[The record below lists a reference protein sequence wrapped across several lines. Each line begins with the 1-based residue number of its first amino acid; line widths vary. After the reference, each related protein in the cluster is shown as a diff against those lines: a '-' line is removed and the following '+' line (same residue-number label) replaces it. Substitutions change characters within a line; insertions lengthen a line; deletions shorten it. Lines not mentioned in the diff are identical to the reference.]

1 MKKAMIVDEKIAR
14 VREEM
19 ENAGMDAFIVP
30 VTDPHQGEY
39 MPERYRSIAWLTG
52 FTGSAGTVVITRDFA
67 GLWTDSRYF
76 IQAEQ
81 QLRDSP
87 VSLVKL
93 KVSHTPEYIEWIT
106 ETLPGSSRVGVDGKV
121 VSVSLVRQIKESFS
135 HVGISLDTEHD
146 IVNMIWNDRPEIPEN
161 KAFEHDV
168 QYAGV
173 ARKDKLQIIREQ
185 MQRKKVTHHLLTALD
200 DIAWTFNIRGTDVR
214 YNPLVTAYSV
224 ISETFA
230 SLFIDRKKLP
240 EQLTQKL
247 IDDGLEIKPYDEIM
261 KFLSGLDPN
270 DVMMISPGS
279 TSFSLFNSIPE
290 KVKVVEDISIPNRIK
305 AIKNDIEIDHIRN
318 VMVKD
323 GVALTKFFF
332 WLEQNLGKERITEI
346 SASKKLE
353 TFRREQENFV
363 HPSFAT
369 IAGYGPHGAIV
380 HYEATPES
388 DVELKQEGLFLLDSG
403 GHYLDGTTDITRTN
417 ALGQPTAKQKRDFTL
432 ALQGTIN
439 LARIEFPEGTKGYQI
454 EILARKA
461 LWENGLN
468 YGHGT
473 GHGVGFFL
481 NVHEGPQTI
490 GTGASGNAQVPMEP
504 GMLTADEP
512 GIYRE
517 GEYGIR
523 TENLILC
530 VPSKETEFGKFLKFE
545 TVTLCFIDTDLVDKS
560 LLNKKEIKWLND
572 YHQKVFEK
580 LSPFLEEDEKK
591 WLEGKCKRR
600 EGEEEKMRKCE
611 DEKM

>member
-1 MKKAMIVDEKIAR
+1 MTIDEKITR
-14 VREEM
+14 VREEIS
-19 ENAGMDAFIVP
+19 NAGMDAYIIP
-30 VTDPHQGEY
+30 ITDPHQGEY
-39 MPERYRSIAWLTG
+39 MPERHRAIAWLTG
-52 FTGSAGTVVITRDFA
+52 FTGSAGTVVITNDFA

-81 QLRDSP
+81 QLKDSP

-93 KVSHTPEYIEWIT
+93 KIPHTPEYIEWIA
-106 ETLPGSSRVGVDGKV
+106 ETLPGNSRVGVDANV
-121 VSVSLVRQIKESFS
+121 ISVSRVRRIKESFS
-135 HVGISLDTEHD
+135 NVGISLDTEHD
-146 IVNMIWNDRPEIPEN
+146 IVNLVWKNRPEMPEN
-161 KAFEHDV
+161 KVFELDV

-173 ARKDKLQIIREQ
+173 TRKDKLHVIREQ
-185 MQRKKVTHHLLTALD
+185 MQKKKATHHLLTALD
-200 DIAWTFNIRGTDVR
+200 DIAWTFNIRGTDVC

-230 SLFIDRKKLP
+230 FIFINQKKLP
-240 EQLTQKL
+240 KQLKQKL
-247 IDDGLEIKPYDEIM
+247 IDDGLEIKPYDEIK
-261 KFLSGLDPN
+261 KFLFGLESK

-290 KVKVVEDISIPNRIK
+290 KVKVIEDISIPTRLK

-332 WLEQNLGKERITEI
+332 WLEQNLGKEKITEI

-353 TFRREQENFV
+353 AFRRDQDNFV

-380 HYEATPES
+380 HYEATPET
-388 DVELKQEGLFLLDSG
+388 DVELKQDSLFLLDSG

-417 ALGQPTAKQKRDFTL
+417 ALVQPTVEQKRDFTL
-432 ALQGTIN
+432 ALKGTIN

-468 YGHGT
+468 YGHET

-490 GTGASGNAQVPMEP
+490 GTGASGNAQVSMEP

-560 LLNKKEIKWLND
+560 LLDEKEIKWLND
-572 YHQKVFEK
+572 YHKKVFEK
-580 LSPFLEEDEKK
+580 LSPNLDEDERK
-591 WLEGKCKRR
+591 WLEAKTRYLAPGTRHPVSSI
-600 EGEEEKMRKCE
+600 
-611 DEKM
+611 

>member
-1 MKKAMIVDEKIAR
+1 MTIDAKITR

-19 ENAGMDAFIVP
+19 GNAGMDAYIIP
-30 VTDPHQGEY
+30 ITDPHQGEY
-39 MPERYRSIAWLTG
+39 MPERYRSIFWLTG
-52 FTGSAGTVVITRDFA
+52 FTGSAGTVVITRDFV

-81 QLRDSP
+81 QLKDSP

-93 KVSHTPEYIEWIT
+93 KVSHKPEYIEWII
-106 ETLPGSSRVGVDGKV
+106 ETLPGNSRVGVDGKM
-121 VSVSLVRQIKESFS
+121 VSVLLVRQIKESFS

-146 IVNMIWNDRPEIPEN
+146 IVNMAWGNRPGIPEN

-173 ARKDKLQIIREQ
+173 TRKDKLRVIRKH
-185 MQRKKVTHHLLTALD
+185 MQKKKATHHLLTALD
-200 DIAWTFNIRGTDVR
+200 DIAWTLNIRGTDVR

-224 ISETFA
+224 ISETFVY
-230 SLFIDRKKLP
+230 LFINHKKLP
-240 EQLTQKL
+240 EQLKQKL
-247 IDDGLEIKPYDEIM
+247 IDDGFEIKPYNEIL
-261 KFLSGLDPN
+261 KFLSGLEPN

-290 KVKVVEDISIPNRIK
+290 KVKVIEDISIPTRLK

-353 TFRREQENFV
+353 AFRCDQENFV

-369 IAGYGPHGAIV
+369 IAGYGSHGAIV
-380 HYEATPES
+380 HYEATPET
-388 DVELKQEGLFLLDSG
+388 DVELKHEGLFLLDSG
-403 GHYLDGTTDITRTN
+403 GHYLDGTTEITRTN
-417 ALGQPTAKQKRDFTL
+417 VLGQPTVEQKRDFTL

-439 LARIEFPEGTKGYQI
+439 LALIEFPEGTKGYQI

-481 NVHEGPQTI
+481 NVHEGPQII
-490 GTGASGNAQVPMEP
+490 GTGASGKTQVPITA
-504 GMLTADEP
+504 GMLIADEP

-517 GEYGIR
+517 GKYGIR

-560 LLNKKEIKWLND
+560 LLNEKEIKWLNN

-580 LSPFLEEDEKK
+580 LSPHLDKDERK
-591 WLEGKCKRR
+591 WLEAKCRNLTCNR
-600 EGEEEKMRKCE
+600 NS
-611 DEKM
+611 

>member
-1 MKKAMIVDEKIAR
+1 MKQEKI
-14 VREEM
+14 
-19 ENAGMDAFIVP
+19 NAFRNLMKTNGLHAYIIP
-30 VTDPHQGEY
+30 ITDPHQGEY
-39 MPERYRSIAWLTG
+39 MPERYRSISWLTG
-52 FTGSAGTVVITRDFA
+52 FTGSSGTVVITSDFA

-76 IQAEQ
+76 IQAKQ

-93 KVSHTPEYIEWIT
+93 KIPHTPEYIEWIT
-106 ETLPGSSRVGVDGKV
+106 ETLPGNSRVGVDGKV
-121 VSVSLVRQIKESFS
+121 VSVSLVRQINESFS
-135 HVGISLDTEHD
+135 NVGISLDTEHD
-146 IVNMIWNDRPEIPEN
+146 IIDMVWRDRPGVPEN

-168 QYAGV
+168 LYTGIT
-173 ARKDKLQIIREQ
+173 RKDKLQVLREQ
-185 MQRKKVTHHLLTALD
+185 MQKKKATHHLLTALD
-200 DIAWTFNIRGTDVR
+200 DIAWTFNIRGTDVP

-230 SLFIDRKKLP
+230 YLFINQKKLP
-240 EQLTQKL
+240 EQLKQKL
-247 IDDGLEIKPYDEIM
+247 IDDGLEIKPYNEI
-261 KFLSGLDPN
+261 KEFLCGLEPN
-270 DVMMISPGS
+270 DVMMISPGA

-290 KVKVVEDISIPNRIK
+290 KVKVVEDLSLPTRLK

-323 GVALTKFFF
+323 GVVLTKFFF
-332 WLEQNLGKERITEI
+332 WLEQNLGKEKITEI

-353 TFRREQENFV
+353 AFRREQENFI

-369 IAGYGPHGAIV
+369 IAGYGPHGAVV
-380 HYEATPES
+380 HYEATPET
-388 DVELKQEGLFLLDSG
+388 DVELKQVGLFLLDSG

-417 ALGQPTAKQKRDFTL
+417 ALGQPTAEQKRDFTL
-432 ALQGTIN
+432 ALKGTIN

-490 GTGASGNAQVPMEP
+490 GTGASGNAQVPMTP

-545 TVTLCFIDTDLVDKS
+545 TVTLCFIDTCLINIQ
-560 LLNKKEIKWLND
+560 LLNNEELDWLNK
-572 YHQKVFEK
+572 YHRKVYEK
-580 LSPFLEEDEKK
+580 LSPHLEEDERK
-591 WLEGKCKRR
+591 WLKAKTIPLNT
-600 EGEEEKMRKCE
+600 
-611 DEKM
+611 

>member
-1 MKKAMIVDEKIAR
+1 MTTNEKITR

-19 ENAGMDAFIVP
+19 GNAGMDAFVIP
-30 VTDPHQGEY
+30 ITDPHQGEY
-39 MPERYRSIAWLTG
+39 MPERHRAIAWLTG
-52 FTGSAGTVVITRDFA
+52 FTGSAGTVVITNDFT

-81 QLRDSP
+81 QLKDSP

-93 KVSHTPEYIEWIT
+93 KIPHTPEYIEWIA
-106 ETLPGSSRVGVDGKV
+106 ETLPGNSRVGVDANV
-121 VSVSLVRQIKESFS
+121 ISVSLVRRIKELFS
-135 HVGISLDTEHD
+135 NVGISLDTEHD
-146 IVNMIWNDRPEIPEN
+146 IVNNVWENRPEMPEN
-161 KAFEHDV
+161 KAFELDV

-173 ARKDKLQIIREQ
+173 TRKDKLHVIREQ
-185 MQRKKVTHHLLTALD
+185 MQKKKATHHLLTALD
-200 DIAWTFNIRGTDVR
+200 DIAWTFNIRGTDVC

-230 SLFIDRKKLP
+230 YIFINQKKLP
-240 EQLTQKL
+240 EQLKQKL
-247 IDDGLEIKPYDEIM
+247 IDDGLEIKPYDEI
-261 KFLSGLDPN
+261 KIFLSGLESKDA
-270 DVMMISPGS
+270 MMISPGS

-290 KVKVVEDISIPNRIK
+290 KVKVIEDISIPTRLK
-305 AIKNDIEIDHIRN
+305 AIKNDIEKDHIRN

-332 WLEQNLGKERITEI
+332 WLEQNLGKEKITEI

-353 TFRREQENFV
+353 AFRRDQENFV

-369 IAGYGPHGAIV
+369 IAGYGPHGAVV
-380 HYEATPES
+380 HYEATPET
-388 DVELKQEGLFLLDSG
+388 DVELKQDSLFLLDSG

-417 ALGQPTAKQKRDFTL
+417 ALGQPTVEQKRDFTL
-432 ALQGTIN
+432 ALKGTIN

-490 GTGASGNAQVPMEP
+490 GTGASGNAQVSMEP

-517 GEYGIR
+517 GKYGIR

-530 VPSKETEFGKFLKFE
+530 VPSRETEFGRFLKFE
-545 TVTLCFIDTDLVDKS
+545 TVTLCFIDTELVDKS
-560 LLNKKEIKWLND
+560 LLNEKEIKWLND

-580 LSPFLEEDEKK
+580 LSPHLDEDERE
-591 WLEGKCKRR
+591 WLEAKCLT
-600 EGEEEKMRKCE
+600 
-611 DEKM
+611 

>member
-1 MKKAMIVDEKIAR
+1 MTTNEKITR

-19 ENAGMDAFIVP
+19 GNAGMDAFVIP
-30 VTDPHQGEY
+30 ITDPHQGEY
-39 MPERYRSIAWLTG
+39 MPERHRAIAWLTG
-52 FTGSAGTVVITRDFA
+52 FTGSAGTVVITNDFT

-81 QLRDSP
+81 QLKDSP

-93 KVSHTPEYIEWIT
+93 KIPHTPEYIEWIA
-106 ETLPGSSRVGVDGKV
+106 ETLPGNSRVGVDANV
-121 VSVSLVRQIKESFS
+121 ISISLVRRIKESFS
-135 HVGISLDTEHD
+135 NVGISLDTEHD
-146 IVNMIWNDRPEIPEN
+146 IVNMVWKNRPEMPEN
-161 KAFEHDV
+161 KAFELDV

-173 ARKDKLQIIREQ
+173 TRKDKLHVIREQ
-185 MQRKKVTHHLLTALD
+185 MQKKKATHHLLTALD
-200 DIAWTFNIRGTDVR
+200 DIAWTFNIRGTDVC

-230 SLFIDRKKLP
+230 YIFINQKKLP
-240 EQLTQKL
+240 EQLKQKL
-247 IDDGLEIKPYDEIM
+247 NDDGIEIKPYDEIK
-261 KFLSGLDPN
+261 KFLSGLESKDA
-270 DVMMISPGS
+270 MMISPGS

-290 KVKVVEDISIPNRIK
+290 KVKVIEDISIPTRLK
-305 AIKNDIEIDHIRN
+305 AIKNDIEKDHIRN

-332 WLEQNLGKERITEI
+332 WLEQNLGKEKITEI

-353 TFRREQENFV
+353 AFRRDQENFV

-369 IAGYGPHGAIV
+369 IAGYGPHGAVV
-380 HYEATPES
+380 HYEATPET
-388 DVELKQEGLFLLDSG
+388 DVELKQDSLFLLDSG

-417 ALGQPTAKQKRDFTL
+417 ALGQPTVEQKRDFTL
-432 ALQGTIN
+432 ALKGTIN

-490 GTGASGNAQVPMEP
+490 GTGASGNAQVSMEP

-517 GEYGIR
+517 GKYGIR

-530 VPSKETEFGKFLKFE
+530 VPSRETEFGRFLKFE
-545 TVTLCFIDTDLVDKS
+545 TVTLCFIDTELVDKS
-560 LLNKKEIKWLND
+560 LLNEKEIKWLND

-580 LSPFLEEDEKK
+580 LSPHLDEDERE
-591 WLEGKCKRR
+591 WLEAKCLT
-600 EGEEEKMRKCE
+600 
-611 DEKM
+611 

>member
-1 MKKAMIVDEKIAR
+1 METDMTVDEKITR

-19 ENAGMDAFIVP
+19 ENAGMDAYIIP
-30 VTDPHQGEY
+30 ITDPHQGEY
-39 MPERYRSIAWLTG
+39 MPERYRLISWLTG
-52 FTGSAGTVVITRDFA
+52 FTGSSGSVVITRDYV

-93 KVSHTPEYIEWIT
+93 KIPHTPEYIEWIT
-106 ETLPGSSRVGVDGKV
+106 ETLPGNSRVGVDGNV
-121 VSVSLVRQIKESFS
+121 ISVSLVRKIKKSFS
-135 HVGISLDTEHD
+135 HAGMSLDTEHE
-146 IVNMIWNDRPEIPEN
+146 IVDMVWRNRPGMPEN

-168 QYAGV
+168 RYTGV
-173 ARKDKLQIIREQ
+173 TRKDKLQVIREQ
-185 MQRKKVTHHLLTALD
+185 MQKKKATHHLLTALD
-200 DIAWTFNIRGTDVR
+200 DIAWTFNIRGTDVS

-224 ISETFA
+224 ISETFVY
-230 SLFIDRKKLP
+230 LFINQKKLP
-240 EQLTQKL
+240 DQLKQKL
-247 IDDGLEIKPYDEIM
+247 IDDGLEIKPYDEIK
-261 KFLSGLDPN
+261 KFLSGLEPK
-270 DVMMISPGS
+270 DVIIISPES

-290 KVKVVEDISIPNRIK
+290 KVRVIEYISLPTRLK
-305 AIKNDIEIDHIRN
+305 AVKNDIEIDHIRN

-323 GVALTKFFF
+323 GVALTKFFY
-332 WLEQNLGKERITEI
+332 WLEQNLGKERINEI

-353 TFRREQENFV
+353 AFRCEQENFV

-380 HYEATPES
+380 HYEATPET
-388 DVELKQEGLFLLDSG
+388 DIELKQDSLFLLDSG

-417 ALGQPTAKQKRDFTL
+417 ALGQPTAEQKRDFTL
-432 ALQGTIN
+432 ALKGTIN

-490 GTGASGNAQVPMEP
+490 GTGASGNAQVPIVV

-517 GEYGIR
+517 GKYGIR

-545 TVTLCFIDTDLVDKS
+545 TVTLCFIDTCLIDIP
-560 LLNKKEIKWLND
+560 LLNNEELDWLNN
-572 YHQKVFEK
+572 YHRKVYKK
-580 LSPFLEEDEKK
+580 LSPYLEEDERK
-591 WLEGKCKRR
+591 WLKAKTIPLNT
-600 EGEEEKMRKCE
+600 
-611 DEKM
+611 

>member
-1 MKKAMIVDEKIAR
+1 MTTNEKITR

-19 ENAGMDAFIVP
+19 GNAGMDAFVIP
-30 VTDPHQGEY
+30 ITDPHQGEY
-39 MPERYRSIAWLTG
+39 MPERHRAIAWLTG
-52 FTGSAGTVVITRDFA
+52 FTGSAGTVVITNDFT

-81 QLRDSP
+81 QLKDSP

-93 KVSHTPEYIEWIT
+93 KIPHTPEYIEWIA
-106 ETLPGSSRVGVDGKV
+106 ETLPGNSRVGVDANV
-121 VSVSLVRQIKESFS
+121 ISISLVRRIKESFS
-135 HVGISLDTEHD
+135 NVGISLDTEHD
-146 IVNMIWNDRPEIPEN
+146 IVNMVWKNRPEMPEN
-161 KAFEHDV
+161 KAFELDV

-173 ARKDKLQIIREQ
+173 TRKDKLHIIREQ
-185 MQRKKVTHHLLTALD
+185 MQKKKATHHLLTALD
-200 DIAWTFNIRGTDVR
+200 DIAWTFNIRGTDVC

-230 SLFIDRKKLP
+230 YIFINQKKLP
-240 EQLTQKL
+240 EQLKQKL
-247 IDDGLEIKPYDEIM
+247 INDGIEIKPYDEIK
-261 KFLSGLDPN
+261 KFLSGLESKDA
-270 DVMMISPGS
+270 MMISPGS

-290 KVKVVEDISIPNRIK
+290 KVKVIEDISIPTRLK
-305 AIKNDIEIDHIRN
+305 AIKNDIEKDHIRN

-332 WLEQNLGKERITEI
+332 WLEQNLGKEKITEI

-353 TFRREQENFV
+353 AFRRDQENFV

-369 IAGYGPHGAIV
+369 IAGYGPHGAVV
-380 HYEATPES
+380 HYEATPET
-388 DVELKQEGLFLLDSG
+388 DVELKQDSLFLLDSG

-417 ALGQPTAKQKRDFTL
+417 ALGQPTVEQKRDFTL
-432 ALQGTIN
+432 ALKGTIN

-490 GTGASGNAQVPMEP
+490 GTGASGNAQVSMEP

-517 GEYGIR
+517 GKYGIR

-530 VPSKETEFGKFLKFE
+530 VPSRETEFGRFLKFE
-545 TVTLCFIDTDLVDKS
+545 TVTLCFIDTELVDKS
-560 LLNKKEIKWLND
+560 LLNEKEIKWLND

-580 LSPFLEEDEKK
+580 LSPHLDEDERE
-591 WLEGKCKRR
+591 WLEAKCLT
-600 EGEEEKMRKCE
+600 
-611 DEKM
+611 

>member
-1 MKKAMIVDEKIAR
+1 MTIDEKITR

-19 ENAGMDAFIVP
+19 ENAGMDAYIIP
-30 VTDPHQGEY
+30 ITDPHQGEY
-39 MPERYRSIAWLTG
+39 MPERYRSISWLTG
-52 FTGSAGTVVITRDFA
+52 FTGSSGSVVITSDFA

-81 QLRDSP
+81 QLKDSP

-93 KVSHTPEYIEWIT
+93 KVPHTPEYIEWIT
-106 ETLPGSSRVGVDGKV
+106 ETLPGNSSVGVNGKV
-121 VSVSLVRQIKESFS
+121 ISVSLVGKIKESFS
-135 HVGISLDTEHD
+135 NVGISLDTEHD
-146 IVNMIWNDRPEIPEN
+146 IVNMVWRDRPGMPEN

-168 QYAGV
+168 LYAGIT
-173 ARKDKLQIIREQ
+173 RKDKLQVIREQ
-185 MQRKKVTHHLLTALD
+185 MQKKKATHHLLTALD
-200 DIAWTFNIRGTDVR
+200 DIAWTFNIRGTDIL

-224 ISETFA
+224 ISETIA
-230 SLFIDRKKLP
+230 YLFINQKKLP
-240 EQLTQKL
+240 GLLKQKL
-247 IDDGLEIKPYDEIM
+247 IDDGLIIKPYYEIK
-261 KFLSGLDPN
+261 KFLSGLESK
-270 DVMMISPGS
+270 DVIMISPES

-290 KVKVVEDISIPNRIK
+290 KVRVIEDISLPTRLK

-323 GVALTKFFF
+323 GVALTKFFY

-346 SASKKLE
+346 SASEKLE
-353 TFRREQENFV
+353 AFRREQENFV
-363 HPSFAT
+363 HPSFGT
-369 IAGYGPHGAIV
+369 IAGYGPHGAVV
-380 HYEATPES
+380 HYEATPET

-417 ALGQPTAKQKRDFTL
+417 ALGQPTAGQKRDFTL
-432 ALQGTIN
+432 ALKGTIN
-439 LARIEFPEGTKGYQI
+439 LALIEFPEGTKGYQI

-517 GEYGIR
+517 GKYGIR

-545 TVTLCFIDTDLVDKS
+545 TVTLCFIDTYLVDKS
-560 LLNKKEIKWLND
+560 LLNEKEIKWLKD

-591 WLEGKCKRR
+591 WLEGKCRNLNS
-600 EGEEEKMRKCE
+600 
-611 DEKM
+611 

>member
-1 MKKAMIVDEKIAR
+1 MTTNEKITR

-19 ENAGMDAFIVP
+19 GNAGMDAFVIP
-30 VTDPHQGEY
+30 ITDPHQGEY
-39 MPERYRSIAWLTG
+39 MPERHRAIAWLTG
-52 FTGSAGTVVITRDFA
+52 FTGSAGTVVITNDFT

-81 QLRDSP
+81 QLKDSP

-93 KVSHTPEYIEWIT
+93 KIPHTPEYIEWIA
-106 ETLPGSSRVGVDGKV
+106 ETLPGNSRVGVDANV
-121 VSVSLVRQIKESFS
+121 ISVSRVRRIKESFS
-135 HVGISLDTEHD
+135 NVGISLDTEHD
-146 IVNMIWNDRPEIPEN
+146 IVNLVWKNRPEMPEN
-161 KAFEHDV
+161 KVFELDV

-173 ARKDKLQIIREQ
+173 TRKDKLHVIREQ
-185 MQRKKVTHHLLTALD
+185 MQKKKATHHLLTALD
-200 DIAWTFNIRGTDVR
+200 DIAWTFNIRGTDVC

-230 SLFIDRKKLP
+230 YIFINQKKLP
-240 EQLTQKL
+240 EQLKQKL
-247 IDDGLEIKPYDEIM
+247 IDDGLEIKPYDEIK
-261 KFLSGLDPN
+261 KFLSGLESKDA
-270 DVMMISPGS
+270 MMISPGS

-290 KVKVVEDISIPNRIK
+290 KVKVIEDISIPTRLK
-305 AIKNDIEIDHIRN
+305 AIKNDIEKDHIRN

-332 WLEQNLGKERITEI
+332 WLEQNLGKEKITEI

-353 TFRREQENFV
+353 AFRRDQENFV

-369 IAGYGPHGAIV
+369 IAGYGPHGAVV
-380 HYEATPES
+380 HYEATPET
-388 DVELKQEGLFLLDSG
+388 DVELKQDSLFLLDSG

-417 ALGQPTAKQKRDFTL
+417 ALGQPTVEQKRDFTL
-432 ALQGTIN
+432 ALKGTIN

-490 GTGASGNAQVPMEP
+490 GTGASGNAQVSMEP

-517 GEYGIR
+517 GKYGIR

-530 VPSKETEFGKFLKFE
+530 VPSRETEFGRFLKFE
-545 TVTLCFIDTDLVDKS
+545 TVTLCFIDTELVDKS
-560 LLNKKEIKWLND
+560 LLNEKEIKWLND

-580 LSPFLEEDEKK
+580 LSPHLDEDERE
-591 WLEGKCKRR
+591 WLEAKCLT
-600 EGEEEKMRKCE
+600 
-611 DEKM
+611 